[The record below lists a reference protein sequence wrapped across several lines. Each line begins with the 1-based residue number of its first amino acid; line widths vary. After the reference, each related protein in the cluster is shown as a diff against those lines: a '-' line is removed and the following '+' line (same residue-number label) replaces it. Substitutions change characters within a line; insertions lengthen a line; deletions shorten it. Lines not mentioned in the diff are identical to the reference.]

1 MKSFANKVEN
11 ILNKIK
17 IKKSLSYLF
26 VFVFFIPFV
35 IISSFFVLMLAIL
48 QVLNYYNVKTLLEA
62 VMNIGE
68 RIKTRRKEL
77 GMSAEQIADIIGTSP
92 ATIYRYESNYITK
105 MGVDKLTP
113 IAKALHVSEAYLM
126 GWTDDVSWLPNDEK
140 LLSVI
145 HQLSLEAQ
153 EKVLEYA
160 EDLLAS
166 KRYSR

>member
-1 MKSFANKVEN
+1 
-11 ILNKIK
+11 
-17 IKKSLSYLF
+17 
-26 VFVFFIPFV
+26 
-35 IISSFFVLMLAIL
+35 
-48 QVLNYYNVKTLLEA
+48 
-62 VMNIGE
+62 MNIGE

-166 KRYSR
+166 KRYSRESDYKEAEKIAEDIKRERVNSKIAE

>member
-1 MKSFANKVEN
+1 MNALINAE
-11 ILNKIK
+11 IDTLPPLPQTITELQRGCLYEDTTIK
-17 IKKSLSYLF
+17 
-26 VFVFFIPFV
+26 
-35 IISSFFVLMLAIL
+35 
-48 QVLNYYNVKTLLEA
+48 QV
-62 VMNIGE
+62 
-68 RIKTRRKEL
+68 
-77 GMSAEQIADIIGTSP
+77 ADIIGTSP

-145 HQLSLEAQ
+145 HQLSPEAQ